1 MATALNRLGWGVALS
16 VLDAAVCVLCAYFHG
31 PTPAPSNI
39 TSQFTSFSF
48 FTCTVDLFALCIVR
62 AFFWLLPAIF
72 HKTGRA
78 DNLPHLSQV
87 IFCTSLLMYA
97 ASPTKLLLLTENL
110 KPGTFLPAGDYAFL
124 LWNFIA
130 ALILDVS
137 WKWYFHYPP
146 SSYVILDEMDE
157 DDEAAPK
164 ETFELIFRLLQYCKR
179 EWIWHISG
187 FSWLFIYSIREIAS
201 RLTADCQTMSDTVAL
216 NVNVFL
222 RNTVMLL
229 GSMIFMMT
237 LSWRLSLITFILVP
251 IIFVASKI
259 FGSYYDILSERTQNA
274 VAESNDVAEE
284 KGSLFVVTPEQFAK
298 QAVNTIGLT
307 SKTSGCFNHEIQM
320 LLRHLF
326 PWAILKYL
334 IMPIYYYQQ
343 QRMDRIHTS
352 MSKEKQHT
360 IRSSAKA

>member
-187 FSWLFIYSIREIAS
+187 FSWLFIYSITRIFVPYYTGQVIATVVATKS
-201 RLTADCQTMSDTVAL
+201 YPSLATAVYVMTFISFVRFVALLLLLLQRLTILSMNMHSDTVSCTVTVLQNSL
-216 NVNVFL
+216 NKVNVMQF
-222 RNTVMLL
+222 
-229 GSMIFMMT
+229 FMYEE
-237 LSWRLSLITFILVP
+237 SSKYDSK
-251 IIFVASKI
+251 FVNRYK
-259 FGSYYDILSERTQNA
+259 
-274 VAESNDVAEE
+274 
-284 KGSLFVVTPEQFAK
+284 
-298 QAVNTIGLT
+298 
-307 SKTSGCFNHEIQM
+307 
-320 LLRHLF
+320 
-326 PWAILKYL
+326 
-334 IMPIYYYQQ
+334 
-343 QRMDRIHTS
+343 
-352 MSKEKQHT
+352 
-360 IRSSAKA
+360 